1 MSLKTWVAL
10 LALLALGTSAPAEDE
25 RESNEEPAD
34 SGLEEQVEVRAA
46 TPGSGDVAAFTTTLD
61 ADEIAERGE
70 DLASV
75 LRRVPGA
82 RVTDYG
88 GLGRYSTVTLRAST
102 AEQVTILVDGIPQ
115 NRALGGPVDLSFIPA
130 TQISHLTVYRGFGSA
145 ALGLGGLGGV
155 VDIRTRAPDSTASG
169 SVDLITGELG
179 TTRLATGWSIPA
191 GERASVRIGAEALSS
206 EGDFLYLDA
215 GHAYVPDD
223 TAIRTRENNDVA
235 QAAFLV
241 QGVVNDVG
249 GGELRLA
256 TRVQRRE
263 RGVPGNDG
271 LPARETRLDESF
283 HDLNVT
289 WSRGSTGMLRGVDV
303 QVDAFD
309 QTLGYQDL
317 EGELG
322 VGVQD
327 QTTHLTGGGVAS
339 ILTSSAGRNRMTF
352 RVDLRHDQASV
363 RDRAQEITDRGG
375 ADRTLLAVTAEDVVT
390 VGHVTFAPALR
401 WEYLR
406 DEFSGAGDGTVAPP
420 ADDRSDGQGSG
431 KLGVA
436 WAVSPEATVRGSV
449 GRFHRNPNLLELF
462 GDRGSVVGNPA
473 LLPESGWSAEIG
485 GSYARSRGGVPWSV
499 EVVAFGREVEDLI
512 ALRLNS
518 QATLA
523 PQNLR
528 TATVVGVESSI
539 AFRLPKGFNL
549 EATGTLRR
557 TEDRSG
563 GDGDGESL
571 LYQPDRL
578 AYLGAGWNWKR
589 LRTRWDLTYVGENRF
604 GNLPGQRQWLPA
616 RVIHDLM
623 VAWDAP
629 AGWTVGIDVRN
640 VFDRDTRDVARYPL
654 PGRAVFLHLGWR
666 TGSAEGGSP

>member
-1 MSLKTWVAL
+1 MSLTTWAALFAL
-10 LALLALGTSAPAEDE
+10 LTLGASAPAEDGS
-25 RESNEEPAD
+25 ESDKEPAD
-34 SGLEEQVEVRAA
+34 SGLEEKVEVRAA

-82 RVTDYG
+82 RVNDYG

-130 TQISHLTVYRGFGSA
+130 TQISHLT
-145 ALGLGGLGGV
+145 
-155 VDIRTRAPDSTASG
+155 
-169 SVDLITGELG
+169 SVDLLTGELG
-179 TTRLATGWSIPA
+179 TARLATGWTIPA
-191 GERASVRIGAEALSS
+191 GERGSVRIGAEALSS
-206 EGDFLYLDA
+206 EGNFLYLDA
-215 GHAYVPDD
+215 GNEYVPDD

-235 QAAFLV
+235 QVAFLV
-241 QGVVNDVG
+241 QGVVDDAG

-256 TRVQRRE
+256 TRVQNRE
-263 RGVPGNDG
+263 RGVPGVDNY
-271 LPARETRLDESF
+271 PAKETRLEESF
-283 HDLNVT
+283 HDLNLS
-289 WSRGSTGMLRGVDV
+289 WSRGGIGPLRGVDV
-303 QVDAFD
+303 LADVFD
-309 QTLGYQDL
+309 QTVDYRDL

-327 QTTHLTGGGVAS
+327 QTTRLTGGGVAG
-339 ILTSSAGRNRMTF
+339 ILSSSAGRNRMTF
-352 RVDLRHDQASV
+352 RVELR
-363 RDRAQEITDRGG
+363 RDRASVTNRALAIADRGG

-406 DEFSGAGDGTVAPP
+406 DEFSGAGDGTLEPA

-436 WAVSPEATVRGSV
+436 WAVSPEATIRGSV
-449 GRFHRNPNLLELF
+449 GRFHRNPSLLELF
-462 GDRGSVVGNPA
+462 GDRGAVVGNPA

-485 GSYARSRGGVPWSV
+485 GSYRRSRTGIPWSI

-523 PQNLR
+523 PRNLR
-528 TATVVGVESSI
+528 SARVVGVEGSI

-557 TEDRSG
+557 SEDRSG

-578 AYLGAGWNWKR
+578 AYVGAGWEWKR

-604 GNLPGQRQWLPA
+604 GNLPGQWQWLPA

-629 AGWTVGIDVRN
+629 AGWTVGVDVRN

-666 TGSAEGGSP
+666 TGSEAGGTP

>member
-1 MSLKTWVAL
+1 MSLKPWAAL
-10 LALLALGTSAPAEDE
+10 LALLTLGASSPAEDA
-25 RESNEEPAD
+25 RESNETPAE
-34 SGLEEQVEVRAA
+34 SVLEEKVEVRAA

-82 RVTDYG
+82 RVNDYG
-88 GLGRYSTVTLRAST
+88 GLGRYSTVTLRSST

-155 VDIRTRAPDSTASG
+155 VDVRTRVPDSTPSG
-169 SVDLITGELG
+169 SVDLLTGELG
-179 TTRLATGWSIPA
+179 TSRLATGWSIPA
-191 GERASVRIGAEALSS
+191 GDRGSVRIGAEALSS

-215 GHAYVPDD
+215 GNVYVPDD

-235 QAAFLV
+235 QGSCLV
-241 QGVVNDVG
+241 RGVVDDVG
-249 GGELRLA
+249 GGELRLG

-263 RGVPGNDG
+263 RGVPGLDDF
-271 LPARETRLDESF
+271 PAKQTRLDESF
-283 HDLNVT
+283 HDLHVS
-289 WSRGSTGMLRGVDV
+289 WSRATTGPLQGIDV
-303 QVDAFD
+303 SADVFD
-309 QTLGYQDL
+309 QIIDYRDL

-327 QTTHLTGGGVAS
+327 QTTRLTGGGVAG

-352 RVDLRHDQASV
+352 RVELRQDQARV
-363 RDRAQEITDRGG
+363 RDRALEISDRGG

-390 VGHVTFAPALR
+390 VGHVTIAPALR

-406 DEFSGAGDGTVAPP
+406 DEFSGAGDGTLAPP
-420 ADDRSDGQGSG
+420 VDDRSEVRGSG

-436 WAVSPEATVRGSV
+436 WAVSPEATVRGSA

-462 GDRGSVVGNPA
+462 GDRGAVVGNPA
-473 LLPESGWSAEIG
+473 LVPESGWSVEVG
-485 GSYARSRGGVPWSV
+485 GSYRRSRARVPWTV

-512 ALRLNS
+512 ALQPNS

-523 PQNLR
+523 PRNLR
-528 TATVVGVESSI
+528 SASVVGVEGSL
-539 AFRLPKGFNL
+539 ALRLPKGFNL

-557 TEDRSG
+557 SEDRSG

-578 AYLGAGWNWKR
+578 GYVGAGWNWKR

-604 GNLPGQRQWLPA
+604 GNHPAGQWLPA

-629 AGWTVGIDVRN
+629 AGWTIGVDVRN
-640 VFDRDTRDVARYPL
+640 ILDRDTRDVARYPL
-654 PGRAVFLHLGWR
+654 PGRAVFVHLGWR
-666 TGSAEGGSP
+666 TGNSTGGTP